1 MLSFIHNLH
10 LGKKYFSNIFF
21 LLNFFLKNSFF
32 QKAVS
37 RNYNWAYDR
46 LTKNECHQGGSRKK
60 VSFNVFLVLDKKIF
74 FQCFFS
80 SEDVEEK
87 IQKLQNEC
95 LSFLKHSFTNWIQ
108 KDILKVISDWT
119 QQHHEYLGL
128 FFNKFFP
135 FLIQIFFSFRE
146 GKI

>member
-1 MLSFIHNLH
+1 MIGS
-10 LGKKYFSNIFF
+10 
-21 LLNFFLKNSFF
+21 
-32 QKAVS
+32 QKMSVI
-37 RNYNWAYDR
+37 
-46 LTKNECHQGGSRKK
+46 K
-60 VSFNVFLVLDKKIF
+60 VDQEERLVLMYFLFLIKKIF

-119 QQHHEYLGL
+119 QHHHEYLGL

-135 FLIQIFFSFRE
+135 FFNSNIF
-146 GKI
+146 